1 MKETISAYDLPQTEM
16 KKVHGHTRIVLRNSA
31 SGHIVKDVESENTFQ
46 SDILAGLYENIPYLN
61 QNNNRSWADTV
72 GGLFLFKDSI
82 TLGSRFMNAGNVMI
96 GNGYRDATNSSTPLE
111 LGSFNS
117 IDSYARYENG
127 VPTIF
132 QVWDFN
138 NNQSNGRISSVCLT
152 SKIGS
157 AIGYGNSSGAFRDSG
172 YNVRSFSQDNTE
184 WNETFDDSDITF
196 RFYVNSNGSV
206 TVTEIK
212 RNSIKGSG
220 FSGLSGS
227 YTLTPET
234 AFSGSIVAGD
244 VPSFNVG
251 NHKIRFV
258 PHGARTYAT
267 GTSVQYYEFDT
278 HDKTIE
284 IKTFT
289 NNSGRTIG
297 THTSTIYAYFYA
309 TFTFTRF
316 NKVICMDHSSW
327 ADLLVFDLSDSSY
340 KLVHGDN
347 RRLFTGNGNFDAGEF
362 SEDLILIHED

>member
-1 MKETISAYDLPQTEM
+1 MYQNNEKQENVLEKYGRDITQDAKNGKIDPVIGRDEEIR
-16 KKVHGHTRIVLRNSA
+16 GITRILSRKTKNNPVLIGEPGVGKTA
-31 SGHIVKDVESENTFQ
+31 IVEG
-46 SDILAGLYENIPYLN
+46 LA
-61 QNNNRSWADTV
+61 NR
-72 GGLFLFKDSI
+72 
-82 TLGSRFMNAGNVMI
+82 
-96 GNGYRDATNSSTPLE
+96 
-111 LGSFNS
+111 
-117 IDSYARYENG
+117 
-127 VPTIF
+127 
-132 QVWDFN
+132 
-138 NNQSNGRISSVCLT
+138 
-152 SKIGS
+152 
-157 AIGYGNSSGAFRDSG
+157 
-172 YNVRSFSQDNTE
+172 
-184 WNETFDDSDITF
+184 
-196 RFYVNSNGSV
+196 
-206 TVTEIK
+206 
-212 RNSIKGSG
+212 
-220 FSGLSGS
+220 
-227 YTLTPET
+227 
-234 AFSGSIVAGD
+234 IVAGD

-362 SEDLILIHED
+362 SEDLILIHEADVNNTQYWKNCSIADLVNNTIYNVNCTGNTVAISANASNDNGLMDCIYRPDSKMSSKYQFYNPLYLATINNLANPVVKDATLTMRVMYTLEEA